1 MGLQSFCD
9 KEIFDYK
16 KFATK
21 AAKDLGYPKSVIKE
35 IKDAK
40 SDEEISRIMKIARE
54 RAFDDENF
62 NFNGLNE
69 VNKRRA
75 RKQRKLNTKHVRKST
90 YTKVKCL
97 KTGKIYNSI
106 NEAAADL
113 GVSQSNIVACC
124 KGRINTCGGTG
135 WEYVD

>member
-16 KFATK
+16 MFAIK
-21 AAKDLGYPKSVIKE
+21 AAKDLGYPKSVIQE

-62 NFNGLNE
+62 NELNE
-69 VNKRRA
+69 INKRRS
-75 RKQRKLNTKHVRKST
+75 RKSRKLNTQHVRKST
-90 YTKVKCL
+90 FVKVKCL